1 LCPQPLPKPWEC
13 EHVSLLTRL
22 LARVSAV
29 CSQPL
34 PEPWESKLSALQ
46 KLIVL
51 RMLRPDKVVPRVSQF
66 VTAKLGERFTDPP
79 PFDLAACHA
88 DSHCC
93 AALIFV
99 LSPGSDPMN
108 QVRAIRWLLLL
119 HAPYLTTRSLPTHFT
134 RDDGHHPTTYHH
146 QPPPPLLSI
155 AAQVRRHNWFRR

>member
-1 LCPQPLPKPWEC
+1 MSRIFEFLHKTQDRGHTPCHTLPLKRIPSPN
-13 EHVSLLTRL
+13 RL
-22 LARVSAV
+22 PDGGAKLRDRIAAL
-29 CSQPL
+29 QG
-34 PEPWESKLSALQ
+34 KLSALQ

-119 HAPYLTTRSLPTHFT
+119 HAPYLTTRSLPTYFYT
-134 RDDGHHPTTYHH
+134 RRRT
-146 QPPPPLLSI
+146 PPN
-155 AAQVRRHNWFRR
+155 H